1 MQDFGKQI
9 FTIEELKKEKERL
22 LLEKH
27 TYEDKLKDAKNDFE
41 KGLIDDDIDKIFI
54 RISALDKEIKE
65 MEYVEK

>member
-27 TYEDKLKDAKNDFE
+27 AYEDKLKDAKNDFE